1 MTPEDQQQSPLQSVG
16 RGNETVR
23 DQDKIQLVLSYF
35 SILCLIPL
43 LTVKDSKFVN
53 FHAKQGLVLV
63 GAGVAFSVVNT
74 ILSMIF
80 APLGFLGCLIG
91 PALLVVSVLGIIKSL
106 KGEWWRIP
114 GVADVAD
121 KINL

>member
-1 MTPEDQQQSPLQSVG
+1 MTPEDQQQSPLQSMS

-53 FHAKQGLVLV
+53 FHAKQGLVLT
-63 GAGVAFSVVNT
+63 GGVIAFNIALT
-74 ILSMIF
+74 ILASIF
-80 APLGFLGCLIG
+80 APIGMIGCLVG
-91 PALLVVSVLGIIKSL
+91 PVYLVVSILGIVKSL

-114 GVADVAD
+114 GVADLAD
-121 KINL
+121 KISL

>member
-1 MTPEDQQQSPLQSVG
+1 MNSEDQQSPLQTMNQP
-16 RGNETVR
+16 NETVR
-23 DQDKIQLVLSYF
+23 EQDKIQLVLCYL

-43 LTVKDSKFVN
+43 LTVKDSRFVK

-63 GAGVAFSVVNT
+63 GAGIGLSVAVT
-74 ILSMIF
+74 ILSMLL
-80 APLGFLGCLIG
+80 PFLGILSCLIG
-91 PALLVVSVLGIIKSL
+91 PVLLVVMILGIVKAL

-114 GVADVAD
+114 GVADLAD

>member
-1 MTPEDQQQSPLQSVG
+1 MNSEDQQSPLQTMNQP
-16 RGNETVR
+16 NETVR
-23 DQDKIQLVLSYF
+23 EQDKIQLVLCYL

-43 LTVKDSKFVN
+43 LTVKDSRFVK

-63 GAGVAFSVVNT
+63 GAGFGLSVAVT
-74 ILSMIF
+74 ILSMLV
-80 APLGFLGCLIG
+80 PFLGILSCLIG
-91 PALLVVSVLGIIKSL
+91 PALLVVMILGIVKAL

-114 GVADVAD
+114 GVADLAD